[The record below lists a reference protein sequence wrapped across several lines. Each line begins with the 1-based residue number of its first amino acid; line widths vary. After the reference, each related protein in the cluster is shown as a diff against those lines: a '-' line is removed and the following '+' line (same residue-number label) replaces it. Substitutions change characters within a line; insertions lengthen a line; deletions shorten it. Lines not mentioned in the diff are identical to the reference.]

1 MKCLNSACGKN
12 IATPLELFNGL
23 LACPHCKKE
32 LTIIRDFK
40 ITEHNNDLFN
50 LSELYYYKYLT
61 SFTGEQPK
69 SKNTVAKKVLLEKAI
84 ATCKEAAY

>member
-1 MKCLNSACGKN
+1 MKCLNPACGKN

-40 ITEHNNDLFN
+40 ITEHNNDLYN

-61 SFTGEQPK
+61 LVGTDK
-69 SKNTVAKKVLLEKAI
+69 EKTEKFHG
-84 ATCKEAAY
+84 ATAEE